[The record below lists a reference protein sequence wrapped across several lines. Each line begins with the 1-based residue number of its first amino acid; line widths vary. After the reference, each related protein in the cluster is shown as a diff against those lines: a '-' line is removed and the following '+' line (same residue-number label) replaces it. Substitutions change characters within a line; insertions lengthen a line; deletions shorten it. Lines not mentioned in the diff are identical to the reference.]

1 LGFGTIYLHNTYT
14 IQDGSERS
22 THRFTSYAKSYT
34 ERFSAVEVAAQ
45 VALLFNGNLITDSKL
60 TSFQTWFTQ

>member
-1 LGFGTIYLHNTYT
+1 MIYLHNTYT

-22 THRFTSYAKSYT
+22 THRFSSSDGAFASG
-34 ERFSAVEVAAQ
+34 SAFEAAQ
-45 VALLFNGNLITDSKL
+45 IALLLNGHLITDSKL